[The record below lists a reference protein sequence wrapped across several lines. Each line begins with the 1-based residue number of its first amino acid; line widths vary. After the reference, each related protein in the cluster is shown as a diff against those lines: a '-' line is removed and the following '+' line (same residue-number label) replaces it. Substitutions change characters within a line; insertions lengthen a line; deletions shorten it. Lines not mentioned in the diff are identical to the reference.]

1 MKWVLIGSA
10 VVVVGIAASLLY
22 ISRRKIAGRISRVS
36 SNDSCPRNHEETD
49 DQIVKSLPEEL
60 KSKIQ
65 NALGS
70 LPPKL
75 TPDWLLN
82 DLMARVCLGDA
93 KEVQRF
99 LDALIAVSDGALR
112 KAASVGDMF
121 DMRFMEPDK
130 ELPAEYIIE
139 RVVYSGLVRSKTG
152 EVLLKAVV
160 A

>member
-10 VVVVGIAASLLY
+10 VVAVGIAVSLLY
-22 ISRRKIAGRISRVS
+22 ISRRKITACES
-36 SNDSCPRNHEETD
+36 SVRSKDSCPRNQEEAD
-49 DQIVKSLPEEL
+49 SQIVQSLPDEL
-60 KSKIQ
+60 KSKIL
-65 NALGS
+65 NTLGS
-70 LPPKL
+70 LPSKL
-75 TPDWLLN
+75 TPDWLLS

-99 LDALIAVSDGALR
+99 LDAMIAVSDGTLR

-130 ELPAEYIIE
+130 ELPAEYIVE
-139 RVVYSGLVRSKTG
+139 EVVYSGLVRTNTG
-152 EVLLKAVV
+152 EVLIKAVV